1 MIMRS
6 SYHPF
11 RRPRRWFHY
20 LFWIF
25 GAVALFLGYYQISH
39 SREWAQTKLDREGY
53 TQVTLTGWEPLT
65 IWCGSREGIAQ
76 GFRGRDA
83 RGEQR
88 TGYVCSNLLVSYI
101 VD

>member
-1 MIMRS
+1 MYRR

-11 RRPRRWFHY
+11 RRPRYWFDY
-20 LFWIF
+20 LFWVF
-25 GAVALFLGYYQISH
+25 FAVAICAVGWQISH
-39 SREWAQTKLDREGY
+39 SKEWAQTKLDREGY
-53 TQVTLTGWEPLT
+53 SEVVLTGWEPFT
-65 IWCGSREGIAQ
+65 MWCGSREGIAQ

-88 TGYVCSNLLVSYI
+88 EGYVCSNLFFSYI